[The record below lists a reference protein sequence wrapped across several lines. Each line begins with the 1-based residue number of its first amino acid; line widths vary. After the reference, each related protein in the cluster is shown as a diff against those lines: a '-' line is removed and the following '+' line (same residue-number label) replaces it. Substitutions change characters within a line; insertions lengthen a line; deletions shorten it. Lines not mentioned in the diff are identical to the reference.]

1 MQTPSQENKQHNKTQ
16 SKQGISIEDAQ
27 QLESFRNWN
36 EEQLSELV
44 LTIKT
49 FCRISYSIWSESNT
63 QKTRAA

>member
-36 EEQLSELV
+36 EEQLTELV

>member
-1 MQTPSQENKQHNKTQ
+1 MQAPSQENKQHNKTQ

-36 EEQLSELV
+36 EEQLTELV

>member
-1 MQTPSQENKQHNKTQ
+1 MQTPSQENKQHNKTH

-27 QLESFRNWN
+27 QLDSFKNWD

-49 FCRISYSIWSESNT
+49 FCRVSYSIWSESNT